1 MATTTTTTTQS
12 ETRSILSFHN
22 DLWQMSWGE
31 TAAIAALREEMAQGV
46 QQGSWQHRPQPQN
59 QPQALSAASQL
70 PALQPVGFIM
80 TMVPAAQC
88 QLPMVMLSAQPTP
101 LASIGAY
108 KNFQPENRQGAN
120 TCHSSSTVV
129 LHSARPSADSDSL
142 KDHADPAANGM
153 TREDFE
159 GELPSVGSEG
169 HFDGSCK
176 RCAFFPKGRC
186 SNGKDCTHCHF
197 PHEPRSRLRKR
208 CALRAQKDV
217 SQEVAADDVMPEP
230 EEAPGKTGALA
241 EVSYLAEP
249 VPVADKK
256 QVAHQCK
263 SNADVDVVT
272 SASKVSAKDKHGE
285 AAIKSFNIALEEI
298 AAAFMSPQIK
308 EKNVETAS
316 LDSHDDGDDVDTTPS
331 ISALCDGED
340 TPTMSCSMSENSEAS
355 DSEMSPPKSTASP
368 NSWSSMQRNRKAGN
382 NGPLDIARMTRAL
395 LNKLTEQR
403 FESLCSQILALPLA
417 TPEQLAAVVAEI
429 FEKATTQ
436 DGFRKLYTELC
447 MRLDTH
453 LAAQAGAIGGKAFR
467 KALVNECQAT
477 FERNLQPPVASLF
490 KDLDVDERF
499 ELEMKLK
506 NQRLGNMRFIGDLLV
521 KKLLAPKLLPPIVHE
536 LLNGSEATLEALVA
550 LLAVVSPQFEAR
562 PSIYQAPLRDAFAV
576 LGRKM
581 KEKTVSSRVGC
592 QINDLLD
599 AKARGWAPRSISC

>member
-1 MATTTTTTTQS
+1 MATTTTTIQS

-31 TAAIAALREEMAQGV
+31 TAAIAALREEMAQDV
-46 QQGSWQHRPQPQN
+46 QQGTQWQYQPQPQDQP
-59 QPQALSAASQL
+59 QPQALGAGH
-70 PALQPVGFIM
+70 PAFQPVGYIM

-88 QLPMVMLSAQPTP
+88 QLPMMMVSVQPTP
-101 LASIGAY
+101 LKSIGAY
-108 KNFQPENRQGAN
+108 TDFQP
-120 TCHSSSTVV
+120 TCHSSSTTV
-129 LHSARPSADSDSL
+129 LDSSRQSADSDSL
-142 KDHADPAANGM
+142 KDHADPAAQGM

-159 GELPSVGSEG
+159 GELPSIGSEG

-208 CALRAQKDV
+208 CAFRVQKGA
-217 SQEVAADDVMPEP
+217 SQEEADDDAMPEP
-230 EEAPGKTGALA
+230 EEAPCQTDALA
-241 EVSYLAEP
+241 EVLAYLAEP
-249 VPVADKK
+249 APVADKR
-256 QVAHQCK
+256 QVVHQCK
-263 SNADVDVVT
+263 SDADADVET

-285 AAIKSFNIALEEI
+285 SAIKDFNTALEELQQ
-298 AAAFMSPQIK
+298 FLSPQMK

-316 LDSHDDGDDVDTTPS
+316 VDSHDDTEDVDTTPS
-331 ISALCDGED
+331 LSALCDGED
-340 TPTMSCSMSENSEAS
+340 TATMSCSMSENSEAS

-368 NSWSSMQRNRKAGN
+368 TSWSSMQRNRKV
-382 NGPLDIARMTRAL
+382 DIARMTRGL

-403 FESLCSQILALPLA
+403 FESLCSQILALPLD

-453 LAAQAGAIGGKAFR
+453 LAAQAGAVGGKAFR

-490 KDLDVDERF
+490 KDLDADEGF

-506 NQRLGNMRFIGDLLV
+506 TQRLGNMRFIGDLLV

-550 LLAVVSPQFEAR
+550 LLAVVTPEFEAR

-576 LGRKM
+576 LARKM
-581 KEKTVSSRVGC
+581 HDKTVCSRVGC